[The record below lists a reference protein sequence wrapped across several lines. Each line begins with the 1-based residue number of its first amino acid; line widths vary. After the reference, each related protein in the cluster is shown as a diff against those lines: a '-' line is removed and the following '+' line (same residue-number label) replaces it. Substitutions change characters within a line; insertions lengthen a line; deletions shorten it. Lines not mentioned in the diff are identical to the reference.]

1 MLAQRCL
8 GNMEQVLVSLPGRR
22 GCLPT
27 SHLPAV
33 VAAAGWHIWQ
43 PDGNPQQS
51 QALGG
56 THVRVGLWRLHV
68 TETRQREANRV
79 SHGVLIWPPPRL
91 SPSYSWPDPGP
102 ITGASRSANWVSYL
116 ILSPWEWKKQ
126 TGAPPLKAC
135 VPLLTILLIVI
146 TRECYKSCPYHGIGQ
161 PFLTCICAL
170 KHHSVKFPNFII
182 SFMTF
187 LIFDILGILKHIIG

>member
-1 MLAQRCL
+1 
-8 GNMEQVLVSLPGRR
+8 MEQVLVSLPGRR

-33 VAAAGWHIWQ
+33 GAAGGWHIWQ

-56 THVRVGLWRLHV
+56 AHVKVGLWRLHV

-79 SHGVLIWPPPRL
+79 GHGVLIWPPPR
-91 SPSYSWPDPGP
+91 PSYSWPDPEP
-102 ITGASRSANWVSYL
+102 VMGASRSSNWVSYL
-116 ILSPWEWKKQ
+116 ILSPREWKKQ
-126 TGAPPLKAC
+126 TGVPPLKAC
-135 VPLLTILLIVI
+135 VPLLTILLIVT
-146 TRECYKSCPYHGIGQ
+146 TRECYKSCPYHGMRTAISH
-161 PFLTCICAL
+161 LYLCL
-170 KHHSVKFPNFII
+170 KASPCQTQTYKIFPNFII

-187 LIFDILGILKHIIG
+187 LIFDMLGI